1 MNTKRS
7 CGVLLPLFSLPSEH
21 GIGTMGKAAYEF
33 IDFLAAAGQSWW
45 QLLPVGPAG
54 SGDSPYNSFSSFAGN
69 AYFIDPDMLVQDGLL
84 TKAEVSAADWGNDEQ
99 SVDYEKLRAH
109 RMPLLRKAARRGL
122 EKGAAEFDSFCRDNA
137 SWLSDYA
144 LYMALKEHFGGASWT
159 EWPEDIR
166 LHRAEAVEKYRAE
179 LASDVRF
186 YSYVQ
191 YLFYRQWD
199 ALREYARKNG
209 VGMIGDMPIYVA
221 LDSADVWSS
230 PEFFLLDEKKRSH
243 RGRRSSAGLFQR
255 RRSALGKSAVRLGR
269 HAPRRL
275 RMVDTPR

>member
-21 GIGTMGKAAYEF
+21 GIGTLGKAAYDF

-69 AYFIDPDMLVQDGLL
+69 AYCIDLDMFVQDGLL
-84 TKAEVSAADWGNDEQ
+84 TKAEVSAVDWGNDEQ
-99 SVDYEKLRAH
+99 SVAYEKLRAH

-122 EKGAAEFDSFCRDNA
+122 EKDAAEFDSFCRDNA

-186 YSYVQ
+186 YSFVQ

-209 VGMIGDMPIYVA
+209 VGMIGDMPIYV
-221 LDSADVWSS
+221 
-230 PEFFLLDEKKRSH
+230 
-243 RGRRSSAGLFQR
+243 
-255 RRSALGKSAVRLGR
+255 
-269 HAPRRL
+269 L
-275 RMVDTPR
+275 RA

>member
-21 GIGTMGKAAYEF
+21 GIGTMGKAAYDF

-69 AYFIDPDMLVQDGLL
+69 AYCIDPDMLVQDGLL
-84 TKAEVSAADWGNDEQ
+84 TKAEVSAVDWGNDEQ
-99 SVDYEKLRAH
+99 SVAYEKLRAH

-122 EKGAAEFDSFCRDNA
+122 EKNAEEFDSFCRDNA

-166 LHRAEAVEKYRAE
+166 LHRAEAEIGRA
-179 LASDVRF
+179 S
-186 YSYVQ
+186 S
-191 YLFYRQWD
+191 
-199 ALREYARKNG
+199 RER
-209 VGMIGDMPIYVA
+209 V
-221 LDSADVWSS
+221 
-230 PEFFLLDEKKRSH
+230 
-243 RGRRSSAGLFQR
+243 
-255 RRSALGKSAVRLGR
+255 
-269 HAPRRL
+269 
-275 RMVDTPR
+275 

>member
-1 MNTKRS
+1 
-7 CGVLLPLFSLPSEH
+7 
-21 GIGTMGKAAYEF
+21 
-33 IDFLAAAGQSWW
+33 
-45 QLLPVGPAG
+45 
-54 SGDSPYNSFSSFAGN
+54 
-69 AYFIDPDMLVQDGLL
+69 ML
-84 TKAEVSAADWGNDEQ
+84 
-99 SVDYEKLRAH
+99 
-109 RMPLLRKAARRGL
+109 LLRKAARRGL
-122 EKGAAEFDSFCRDNA
+122 GKDAAEFDSFCRDNA

-191 YLFYRQWD
+191 YLFYRQWN

-230 PEFFLLDEKKRSH
+230 RSFSCSTRKTFPLRSPEF
-243 RGRRSSAGLFQR
+243 RRTISAPTVSSGET
-255 RRSALGKSAVRLGR
+255 AVRLGQPMR
-269 HAPRRL
+269 QRRL
-275 RMVDTPR
+275 RLVDTPR